1 MAATTYSCLENIM
14 NRGGT
19 ECSRRHLSV
28 NVSKYYCICLLLM
41 SQENNNTRAGD
52 HFVLNRDVGFLVGVG
67 LHTKTVQ
74 YLLPS
79 IFVSS

>member
-1 MAATTYSCLENIM
+1 
-14 NRGGT
+14 
-19 ECSRRHLSV
+19 
-28 NVSKYYCICLLLM
+28 M
-41 SQENNNTRAGD
+41 SQENNNTRAED